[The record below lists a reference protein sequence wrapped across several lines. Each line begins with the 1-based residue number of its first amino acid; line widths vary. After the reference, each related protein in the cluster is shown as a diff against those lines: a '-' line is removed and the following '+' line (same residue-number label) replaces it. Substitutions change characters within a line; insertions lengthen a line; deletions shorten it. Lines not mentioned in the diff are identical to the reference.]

1 MLAHIFRPKVA
12 PGLIASKL
20 FNEETFYP
28 AFKKDLAQ
36 CRYEVLIESPF
47 LTVRRINSL
56 LPIFK
61 KLRQQDVTIIVNT
74 RDPREHDGYMA
85 TDAIQAIDML
95 QEIGVEVLFTGGHHR
110 KLAIF
115 DRHVL
120 WEGSLN
126 ILSQN
131 DSCEIMR
138 RMESEDL
145 AQQMVDFTNLNN
157 FLGNGR
163 RA

>member
-1 MLAHIFRPKVA
+1 MLSLFRRTRILPT
-12 PGLIASKL
+12 SQL
-20 FNEETFYP
+20 FNDQTFYR
-28 AFKKDLAQ
+28 AFEKDLAQ
-36 CRYEVLIESPF
+36 CKYDTIIESPF

-74 RDPREHDGYMA
+74 RDPREYDGYMA

-95 QEIGVEVLFTGGHHR
+95 QEIGIEVLFTGGHHR

-115 DRHVL
+115 DRRVL

-131 DSCEIMR
+131 NSCEIMR
-138 RMESEDL
+138 RMESEAL
-145 AQQMVDFTNLNN
+145 AEQTINFINLNQ
-157 FLGNGR
+157 FLDK
-163 RA
+163 